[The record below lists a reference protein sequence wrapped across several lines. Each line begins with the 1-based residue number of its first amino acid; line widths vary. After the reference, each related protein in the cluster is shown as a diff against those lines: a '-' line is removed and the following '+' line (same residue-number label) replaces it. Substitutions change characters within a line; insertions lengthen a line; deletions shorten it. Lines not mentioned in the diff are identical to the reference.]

1 MANHKIGDYVYHTF
15 CGVCQIKDI
24 AKLDGDPS
32 GHEYYVLSPL
42 YGDDQRNIVR
52 VPVSNSSSLR
62 RPLDR
67 EGAIALIK
75 SWPSPDQ
82 DLYIL
87 DSKQRK
93 LAYEK
98 ALNSG
103 MIEDLATLLEGALQR
118 KRRDTHLNSMD
129 GQFVNRASPIV
140 YGELSFALGIPYD
153 EVVPYL
159 DKLTGKDKLG

>member
-1 MANHKIGDYVYHTF
+1 MADHKIGEHVYHTY
-15 CGVCQIKDI
+15 CGVCVIKDI
-24 AKLDGDPS
+24 AKLAGDPS
-32 GHEYYVLSPL
+32 GNQYYVLQPL
-42 YGDDQRNIVR
+42 YGDDKNNIVR
-52 VPVSNSSSLR
+52 VPVNNSSSLR

-87 DSKQRK
+87 DSKARK
-93 LAYEK
+93 QAYER

-103 MIEDLATLLEGALQR
+103 MIEDLATLVEGALQR

-129 GQFVNRASPIV
+129 GQFVARASPIV
-140 YGELSFALGIPYD
+140 YGELSYALGIPYD

-159 DKLTGKDKLG
+159 DHLTGKDKLK